1 MKKDNLLPVF
11 LAVSIL
17 LQTVIPV
24 LLGLFAVVAMVL
36 KPSILVSPRR
46 SGIIIHVDWLFAFL
60 IIAMSTV
67 NSGSNSQSISYIFTF
82 VSMYILVRYS
92 VVQTSIDT
100 IARVLYVIMIVSL
113 LGMIG
118 EFFIKYNANP
128 AFLSEVSFVFSDR
141 NELGMYL
148 AGGYMACLYL
158 VKKQVGYNRYVNKL
172 LLVLIPVLLILLA
185 SRSALL
191 ALFMGV
197 LFYFNKSFKFYLVSL
212 LVVFLAFA
220 LFAIMPASLLENF
233 RLFNADS
240 SVGDSNVIRLV
251 LISAAVSLFIEN
263 PIFGVG
269 PNMFQVM
276 SGQFLETLQ
285 TFSVL
290 DLSGGLATHNS
301 YLQYIVE
308 LGMFMGLLIIYEVGR
323 LLRTYIIYR
332 SRPACKQQ
340 QAQLKFIFSIAVVF
354 MVSGAFINIHSS
366 IFFMLA
372 LFGIERIIKKQ
383 IRPIVMECRS
393 V

>member
-17 LQTVIPV
+17 LQTVVPV

-36 KPSILVSPRR
+36 TPSILVSPRR

-60 IIAMSTV
+60 IIAISTV
-67 NSGSNSQSISYIFTF
+67 NSGSNSQSISYILTF

-92 VVQTSIDT
+92 VAQTSIDT
-100 IARVLYVIMIVSL
+100 IARVLYVIMIISL

-158 VKKQVGYNRYVNKL
+158 VKKQVGYNGYVNKL
-172 LLVLIPVLLILLA
+172 LLVLIPILLILLA

-197 LFYFNKSFKFYLVSL
+197 LFYFNKGFKFYLVSL

-220 LFAIMPASLLENF
+220 LFAIMPASLLENL

-240 SVGDSNVIRLV
+240 SVGDSDVIRLV
-251 LISAAVSLFIEN
+251 LISAAISLFIEN
-263 PIFGVG
+263 PIYGVG

-276 SGQFLETLQ
+276 SGQFLGALQ
-285 TFSVL
+285 TTQVL
-290 DLSGGLATHNS
+290 DLTDGLATHNS

-332 SRPACKQQ
+332 SRPAYKQQ

-366 IFFMLA
+366 IFFILA

-383 IRPIVMECRS
+383 IRPVVMEFRS